1 MGKDL
6 QMLFLF
12 AFDTQEDT
20 DKFLYIYEHYLKY
33 IYYTIRYYTKD
44 HFTIEDLSQDV
55 LIKIAE
61 NLSHFDMDNPKRMRN
76 YIITIT
82 RNHCKN
88 YLRSQS
94 KIVEESY
101 EEWKE
106 KIDDRDSYSEDILNL
121 IIEKDKLKQ
130 LMDEIGNLDDIY
142 QSVLELKYFL
152 GFSNDEIA
160 KFLNIEKKTVEMR
173 LYRANKLLK
182 THLMDKKNEK

>member
-1 MGKDL
+1 
-6 QMLFLF
+6 MLFLF